1 MALMQL
7 NEETIESAPKP
18 AASLVLLRDAR
29 TAGGL
34 ERMEVFL
41 MKRHSASKVLGGAY
55 VFPGG
60 KLDADDGEIVLSEL
74 LVQSAAD
81 LHLQLQEPE
90 QSPEGAAA
98 LYVAALREAFEE
110 CGVLF
115 AQHEEPGKEIDF
127 LETAKR
133 LSAHVQQGL
142 PFSKALRERAVR
154 LDTQALV
161 PWARWITPKTPTVSN
176 QRFDARFFIGVMP
189 KDQTALHDNF
199 ETTHSTWITPKQALA
214 SYCNKE
220 IELAAPQIMS
230 LIGLTPFACTA
241 DVVAHAKAQRPP
253 KIEPHSTTIDG
264 VRAVCF
270 PGDALH
276 PVSDKILHGP
286 TRLWFKAGRFEPT
299 EGLDRLL
306 MDF

>member
-1 MALMQL
+1 MAFMQL

-18 AASLVLLRDAR
+18 AASLVLLRDVR
-29 TAGGL
+29 HEGL

-60 KLDADDGEIVLSEL
+60 KLDDDDRALVVSEQ
-74 LVQSAAD
+74 LVQSASD
-81 LHLQLQEPE
+81 LHQQLQEPE
-90 QSPEGAAA
+90 QSPHGAAA

-115 AQHEEPGKEIDF
+115 AKHKEAGKEID
-127 LETAKR
+127 LWQTAKL

-142 PFSKALRERAVR
+142 PFSQALREMALL

-189 KDQTALHDNF
+189 KNQTALHDNF
-199 ETTHSTWITPKQALA
+199 ETTHSTWITPKEALE

-230 LIGLTPFACTA
+230 LIGLSAFACTA
-241 DVVAHAKAQRPP
+241 EVVAHAKAQRPP

-276 PVSDKILHGP
+276 PLGDKILHGP